1 MSATQHR
8 TVASAAAT
16 RVILH
21 VDMDAF
27 YASVEE
33 LDFPEYRG
41 RPLIVGAD
49 PKQGRGRGVVSTCN
63 YAARKFG
70 VRSAMPI
77 SRAWRLCPHGVFVA
91 HRFERY
97 AELSRRIMGVLRQYS
112 PLVEQVSIDEAFLD
126 CTGEERLF
134 GTPEQLA
141 RRIKIAIRESTGLTA
156 SVGVAPNK
164 YIAKVASDV
173 NKPDGLAICE
183 TGREKEFLAPLPVER
198 LWGAGGKT
206 AARLHSLGYA
216 RIGDIQ
222 QAERATLLAQLGAA
236 GDFFWE
242 LANGIDERPVQTGWR
257 RKSISEETTFETD
270 LGDADALEKTLFS
283 IADSLA
289 RRMRSEE
296 VRGRTVQLKLRL
308 QDFET
313 FTRNR
318 TLESATDDTFTI
330 YQAAL
335 ELFRHADRKQKR
347 VRLIGIGMANLLH
360 PGDAEVAQLDLFAH
374 RPAETEKRKQRE
386 VLLDRL
392 KKRFGDTVTRG
403 SLLEP

>member
-1 MSATQHR
+1 MSA
-8 TVASAAAT
+8 VKASNPGP

-41 RPLIVGAD
+41 KPLIVGAD

-77 SRAWRLCPHGVFVA
+77 SRAWRLCPHGIFVA

-97 AELSRRIMGVLRQYS
+97 VELSKRIMGILREYS

-134 GTPEQLA
+134 GAPEQLA
-141 RRIKIAIRESTGLTA
+141 RRIKHAIRETTGLTA
-156 SVGVAPNK
+156 SVGAAPNK
-164 YIAKVASDV
+164 YIAKVASDL
-173 NKPDGLAICE
+173 NKPDGFAICE
-183 TGREKEFLAPLPVER
+183 TGREREFLAPLPVER

-206 AARLHSLGYA
+206 AARLHSLGYE
-216 RIGDIQ
+216 RIGDVQ
-222 QAERATLLAQLGAA
+222 KADRETLARQLGSV

-242 LANGIDERPVQTGWR
+242 LANGIDDRPVQTGWR

-270 LGDADALEKTLFS
+270 VQDATVLEKTLFS

-289 RRMRSEE
+289 RRMRAEE

-330 YQAAL
+330 FNAAL
-335 ELFRHADRKQKR
+335 ELFRNTDRKRKR

-386 VLLDRL
+386 ILLDDL
-392 KKRFGDTVTRG
+392 KKRFGDAVTRG

>member
-1 MSATQHR
+1 MSA
-8 TVASAAAT
+8 VPGAGSGP

-41 RPLIVGAD
+41 KPVIVGAD

-77 SRAWRLCPHGVFVA
+77 SRAWRLCPHGIFVA

-97 AELSRRIMGVLRQYS
+97 VELSKRIMGVLREYS

-134 GTPEQLA
+134 GPPEQLA
-141 RRIKIAIRESTGLTA
+141 RRIKNTIRETTGLTA

-164 YIAKVASDV
+164 YIAKVASDL

-183 TGREKEFLAPLPVER
+183 TGRETEFLAPLPVER

-206 AARLHSLGYA
+206 AARLHSLGYQT
-216 RIGDIQ
+216 IGDVHK
-222 QAERATLLAQLGAA
+222 AERAALVRQLGSI

-242 LANGIDERPVQTGWR
+242 LANGIDDRPVQTGWR

-270 LGDADALEKTLFS
+270 VKDASVLEKTLFS

-289 RRMRSEE
+289 RRMRAEE

-330 YQAAL
+330 YNSAL
-335 ELFRHADRKQKR
+335 ELFRNTDRKQKR

-360 PGDAEVAQLDLFAH
+360 PGDAEVAQLDLFAQ

-386 VLLDRL
+386 ILLDDL
-392 KKRFGDTVTRG
+392 KKRFGDSVTRG